1 MQNDVSVPR
10 RPDQGFGLVE
20 LLIAVAII
28 AIMAAVALPNIGGY
42 IRNYK
47 VRGATQDVSSELQA
61 ARSKAIMTNTNAGVY
76 FTVVDVNSYRW
87 VLADNAAGENLG
99 PLRDLPDG
107 VQFVAATGAD
117 PSSSLRF
124 SRLGSMCNPEVS
136 PCPALATGIDVCTA
150 DEVSGARCPSTVGG
164 GTNYITQE
172 ATAGGGMTITVIE
185 GNTNLQRTVRLS
197 PGGRILPQP

>member
-1 MQNDVSVPR
+1 MRNDVSVPR
-10 RPDQGFGLVE
+10 PSETGFGLVE

-47 VRGATQDVSSELQA
+47 VRGAAQDVSSELQA

-76 FTVVDVNSYRW
+76 FTVVDVDSYRW
-87 VLADNAAGENLG
+87 LIADNVAGERLG

-117 PSSSLRF
+117 PSQSLRF
-124 SRLGSMCNPEVS
+124 SRLGAMCNPEVS
-136 PCPALATGIDVCTA
+136 PCPDLATGIDVCTA
-150 DEVSGARCPSTVGG
+150 DEVSGARCPNVTPTGA
-164 GTNYITQE
+164 NFITQE
-172 ATAGGGMTITVIE
+172 AVLGGGMTITVIE
-185 GNTNLQRTVRLS
+185 ANTGLQRTVRLS

>member
-1 MQNDVSVPR
+1 MRNDVSVPR
-10 RPDQGFGLVE
+10 RSEHGFGLIE
-20 LLIAVAII
+20 MLIVVAII

-47 VRGATQDVSSELQA
+47 VQGAAKDVSSELQA

-76 FTVVDVNSYRW
+76 FAVVDLNSYRW
-87 VLADNAAGENLG
+87 LMADNAPGERLG

-107 VQFVAATGAD
+107 VQFVAAAGSTA
-117 PSSSLRF
+117 LRF
-124 SRLGSMCNPEVS
+124 SRLGAMCNPTVA

-150 DEVSGARCPSTVGG
+150 EEVSATRCPSVVGG
-164 GTNYITQE
+164 GTQFIAQDSG
-172 ATAGGGMTITVIE
+172 AGGGMTLTVLE
-185 GNTNLQRTVRLS
+185 ATTGLQRTVRLS